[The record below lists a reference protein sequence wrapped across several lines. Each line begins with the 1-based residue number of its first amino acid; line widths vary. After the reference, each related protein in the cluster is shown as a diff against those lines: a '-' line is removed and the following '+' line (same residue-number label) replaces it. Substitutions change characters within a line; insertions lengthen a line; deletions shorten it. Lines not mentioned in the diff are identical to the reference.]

1 MIFMTIQEYVLNVL
15 KNHRLEFSVI
25 TIFPSKQQK
34 PPNLRRSLERRY
46 WNCSY
51 YDETVGVIS
60 DPENDE
66 DTVMKHSKIIDKED
80 HI

>member
-15 KNHRLEFSVI
+15 KNDRLEFSVI
-25 TIFPSKQQK
+25 TIFPFKQQK
-34 PPNLRRSLERRY
+34 PPNLHRSLDRRD

-60 DPENDE
+60 DHENDE
-66 DTVMKHSKIIDKED
+66 DTVIKHSKIIEKED